1 MNISQK
7 GLDIIKHFE
16 GCYLKAYY
24 CPAGVLTIGYGH
36 TKNVSVGQ
44 VITQDQAD
52 NLLRED
58 MAVYEGYVNKC
69 SALTFTPN
77 QNQFDALVSFTFN
90 CGAGSLKTLVEGRSP
105 EVVAE
110 KLLLY
115 INANGKPLEGLRRRR
130 VAERELF
137 LSNCENVGGNEDM
150 QVKELP
156 LLRFG
161 ARGNLVKGIQAILG
175 VSADGVWGNNTE
187 KAIRNFQ
194 SRNGLSVDGIVGEN
208 TYKALFNI

>member
-7 GLDIIKHFE
+7 GLDLIKHFE

>member
-7 GLDIIKHFE
+7 GLDLIKHFE

-58 MAVYEGYVNKC
+58 MAVYEGYVKNCK
-69 SALTFTPN
+69 ALTFSPN

-90 CGAGSLKTLVEGRSP
+90 CGAGSLKTLVTDRSP

-115 INANGKPLEGLRRRR
+115 VNANGKPLEGLRRRR

-137 LSNCENVGGNEDM
+137 LSNCENIGGVEDM
-150 QVKELP
+150 NIKELP
-156 LLRFG
+156 LLRKG
-161 ARGNLVKGIQAILG
+161 SRGNLVKAIQVNLG
-175 VSADGVWGNNTE
+175 VATDGSFGNITDR
-187 KAIRNFQ
+187 AVRNFQ
-194 SRNGLSVDGIVGEN
+194 KRKGLSIDGIVGEN
-208 TYKALFNI
+208 TYKDLFNI